1 MEESL
6 SLLDKIKKTFDCDN
20 VDVRMYSPL
29 TLAFMGDCVF
39 EIVIRSIVVERG
51 NRQAGSLHKIKSS
64 VVNAKVQARMIEA
77 LMEELTEEEE
87 AMKWSEFE
95 KSEEYALLKRL
106 TRRAKADSAS
116 TDGFTVDL
124 EKAIAAGIT
133 TGDYPQDVAT
143 REQVASMIVRAHN
156 L

>member
-20 VDVRMYSPL
+20 VDVRTYSPL

-51 NRQAGSLHKIKSS
+51 NRQAGSLHKAKTA

-77 LMEELTEEEE
+77 LMEELTEEER
-87 AMKWSEFE
+87 AV
-95 KSEEYALLKRL
+95 YKRGRNAKPHTVAKNASVNDYRKATGLETLFGYLYLNGQEDRILEL
-106 TRRAKADSAS
+106 TKR
-116 TDGFTVDL
+116 GLGLVD
-124 EKAIAAGIT
+124 IT
-133 TGDYPQDVAT
+133 
-143 REQVASMIVRAHN
+143 I
-156 L
+156 

>member
-20 VDVRMYSPL
+20 VDVRTYSPL

-51 NRQAGSLHKIKSS
+51 NRQAGSLHKTKTA

-77 LMEELTEEEE
+77 LMEELTEEERAVYKRGRNAKPHTVAKNASVNDYRKATGLE
-87 AMKWSEFE
+87 ALFGHLYLNGQEDRILE
-95 KSEEYALLKRL
+95 LTKRGL
-106 TRRAKADSAS
+106 EL
-116 TDGFTVDL
+116 VD
-124 EKAIAAGIT
+124 IT
-133 TGDYPQDVAT
+133 
-143 REQVASMIVRAHN
+143 I
-156 L
+156 

>member
-77 LMEELTEEEE
+77 LMEELTEEERAVYKRGRNAKPHTVAKNASVNDYRKATGLE
-87 AMKWSEFE
+87 ALFGYLYLSGQEDRILE
-95 KSEEYALLKRL
+95 LTKR
-106 TRRAKADSAS
+106 
-116 TDGFTVDL
+116 GL
-124 EKAIAAGIT
+124 ELI
-133 TGDYPQDVAT
+133 DM
-143 REQVASMIVRAHN
+143 MI
-156 L
+156 

>member
-51 NRQAGSLHKIKSS
+51 NRQAGSLHKIKTS

-77 LMEELTEEEE
+77 LMEELTEEERAVYKRGRNAKPHTVAKNASVNDYRKATGLE
-87 AMKWSEFE
+87 ALFGYLYLGGQEDRILE
-95 KSEEYALLKRL
+95 L
-106 TRRAKADSAS
+106 TKL
-116 TDGFTVDL
+116 GLELVD
-124 EKAIAAGIT
+124 IT
-133 TGDYPQDVAT
+133 
-143 REQVASMIVRAHN
+143 I
-156 L
+156 

>member
-77 LMEELTEEEE
+77 LMEELTEEERAVYKRGRNAKPHTVAKNASVNDYRKATGLE
-87 AMKWSEFE
+87 ALFGYLYLSGQEDRILE
-95 KSEEYALLKRL
+95 LTKRGL
-106 TRRAKADSAS
+106 EL
-116 TDGFTVDL
+116 VD
-124 EKAIAAGIT
+124 IT
-133 TGDYPQDVAT
+133 
-143 REQVASMIVRAHN
+143 I
-156 L
+156 

>member
-64 VVNAKVQARMIEA
+64 VVNAKVQASMIEA
-77 LMEELTEEEE
+77 LMEELTEEERAVYKRGRNAKPHTVAKNASVNDYRKATGLE
-87 AMKWSEFE
+87 ALFGYLYLSGQEDRILE
-95 KSEEYALLKRL
+95 LTKR
-106 TRRAKADSAS
+106 
-116 TDGFTVDL
+116 GL
-124 EKAIAAGIT
+124 ELIDIT
-133 TGDYPQDVAT
+133 
-143 REQVASMIVRAHN
+143 I
-156 L
+156 

>member
-39 EIVIRSIVVERG
+39 EIIIRSIVVERG

-77 LMEELTEEEE
+77 LMEELTEEERAVYKRGRNAKPHTVAKNASVNDYRKATGLE
-87 AMKWSEFE
+87 ALFGYLYLSGQEDRILE
-95 KSEEYALLKRL
+95 LTKRGL
-106 TRRAKADSAS
+106 EL
-116 TDGFTVDL
+116 VD
-124 EKAIAAGIT
+124 I
-133 TGDYPQDVAT
+133 
-143 REQVASMIVRAHN
+143 IV
-156 L
+156 

>member
-77 LMEELTEEEE
+77 LMEELTEEERAVYKRGRNAKPHTVAKNASVNDYRKATGLE
-87 AMKWSEFE
+87 ALFGYLYLSGQNERLRELFE
-95 KSEEYALLKRL
+95 WGF
-106 TRRAKADSAS
+106 TRAFPAKA
-116 TDGFTVDL
+116 T
-124 EKAIAAGIT
+124 AGK
-133 TGDYPQDVAT
+133 G
-143 REQVASMIVRAHN
+143 
-156 L
+156 

>member
-29 TLAFMGDCVF
+29 TLALMGDCVF

-77 LMEELTEEEE
+77 LMEELTEEERAVYKRGRNAKPHTVAKNASVNDYRKATGLE
-87 AMKWSEFE
+87 ALFGYLYLSGQEDRILE
-95 KSEEYALLKRL
+95 LTKR
-106 TRRAKADSAS
+106 
-116 TDGFTVDL
+116 GL
-124 EKAIAAGIT
+124 ELIDIT
-133 TGDYPQDVAT
+133 
-143 REQVASMIVRAHN
+143 I
-156 L
+156 

>member
-77 LMEELTEEEE
+77 LMEELTEEERAVYKRGRNAKPHTVAKNASVNDYRKATGLE
-87 AMKWSEFE
+87 ALFGYLYLSGQEARILE
-95 KSEEYALLKRL
+95 LTKRGL
-106 TRRAKADSAS
+106 EL
-116 TDGFTVDL
+116 VD
-124 EKAIAAGIT
+124 I
-133 TGDYPQDVAT
+133 
-143 REQVASMIVRAHN
+143 IV
-156 L
+156 

>member
-77 LMEELTEEEE
+77 LMEELTEEERAVYKRGRNAKPHTVAKNASVNDYRKATGLE
-87 AMKWSEFE
+87 ALFGYLYLSGQEDRILE
-95 KSEEYALLKRL
+95 LTKR
-106 TRRAKADSAS
+106 
-116 TDGFTVDL
+116 GL
-124 EKAIAAGIT
+124 ELVNIT
-133 TGDYPQDVAT
+133 
-143 REQVASMIVRAHN
+143 I
-156 L
+156 

>member
-20 VDVRMYSPL
+20 VDVRTYSPL

-51 NRQAGSLHKIKSS
+51 NRQAGSLHKAKTA

-77 LMEELTEEEE
+77 LMEELTEEERAVYKRGRNAKPHTVAKNASVNDYRKATGLE
-87 AMKWSEFE
+87 ALFGYLYLNGQEDRILE
-95 KSEEYALLKRL
+95 LTKRGL
-106 TRRAKADSAS
+106 EL
-116 TDGFTVDL
+116 VD
-124 EKAIAAGIT
+124 IT
-133 TGDYPQDVAT
+133 
-143 REQVASMIVRAHN
+143 I
-156 L
+156 

>member
-29 TLAFMGDCVF
+29 TVAFMGDCVF

-77 LMEELTEEEE
+77 LMEELTEEERAVYKRGRNAKPHTVAKNASVNDYRKATGLE
-87 AMKWSEFE
+87 ALFGYLYLNGQEDRILE
-95 KSEEYALLKRL
+95 LTKR
-106 TRRAKADSAS
+106 
-116 TDGFTVDL
+116 GL
-124 EKAIAAGIT
+124 ELVNIT
-133 TGDYPQDVAT
+133 
-143 REQVASMIVRAHN
+143 I
-156 L
+156 

>member
-77 LMEELTEEEE
+77 LMEELTEEERAVYKRGRNAKPHTVAKNASVNDYRKATGLE
-87 AMKWSEFE
+87 ALFGYLYLSGQEDRI
-95 KSEEYALLKRL
+95 LKL
-106 TRRAKADSAS
+106 TKR
-116 TDGFTVDL
+116 GL
-124 EKAIAAGIT
+124 ELIDIT
-133 TGDYPQDVAT
+133 
-143 REQVASMIVRAHN
+143 I
-156 L
+156 

>member
-77 LMEELTEEEE
+77 LMEELTEEERVIYKRGRNAKPHTVAKNASVNDYRKATGLE
-87 AMKWSEFE
+87 ALFGYLYLSGQEDRILE
-95 KSEEYALLKRL
+95 LTKR
-106 TRRAKADSAS
+106 
-116 TDGFTVDL
+116 GL
-124 EKAIAAGIT
+124 ELIDIT
-133 TGDYPQDVAT
+133 
-143 REQVASMIVRAHN
+143 I
-156 L
+156 

>member
-6 SLLDKIKKTFDCDN
+6 SLLDKIKKTFDCDY

-77 LMEELTEEEE
+77 LMEELTEEERAVYKRGRNAKPHTVAKNASVNDYRKATGLE
-87 AMKWSEFE
+87 ALFGYLYLSGQEDRILE
-95 KSEEYALLKRL
+95 LTKR
-106 TRRAKADSAS
+106 
-116 TDGFTVDL
+116 GL
-124 EKAIAAGIT
+124 ELIDIT
-133 TGDYPQDVAT
+133 
-143 REQVASMIVRAHN
+143 I
-156 L
+156 

>member
-77 LMEELTEEEE
+77 LMEELTEEERAVYKRGRNAKPHTVAKNASVNDYRNATGLE
-87 AMKWSEFE
+87 ALFGYLYLSGQEDRILE
-95 KSEEYALLKRL
+95 LTKR
-106 TRRAKADSAS
+106 
-116 TDGFTVDL
+116 GL
-124 EKAIAAGIT
+124 ELIDIT
-133 TGDYPQDVAT
+133 
-143 REQVASMIVRAHN
+143 I
-156 L
+156 

>member
-39 EIVIRSIVVERG
+39 EIVIRSIVVVRG
-51 NRQAGSLHKIKSS
+51 NRQAGSLHKTKSS

-77 LMEELTEEEE
+77 LMEELTEEERAVYKRGRNAKPHTVAKNASVNDYRKATGLE
-87 AMKWSEFE
+87 ALFGYLYLSGQEDRILE
-95 KSEEYALLKRL
+95 LTKRGL
-106 TRRAKADSAS
+106 EL
-116 TDGFTVDL
+116 VD
-124 EKAIAAGIT
+124 I
-133 TGDYPQDVAT
+133 
-143 REQVASMIVRAHN
+143 IV
-156 L
+156 

>member
-20 VDVRMYSPL
+20 VDVRTYSPL

-51 NRQAGSLHKIKSS
+51 NRQAGSLHKAKTA

-77 LMEELTEEEE
+77 LMEELTEEERAVYKRGRNAKPHTVAKNASVNDYRKATGLE
-87 AMKWSEFE
+87 ALFGYLYLNGQEDRILE
-95 KSEEYALLKRL
+95 LTKRGL
-106 TRRAKADSAS
+106 EL
-116 TDGFTVDL
+116 VD
-124 EKAIAAGIT
+124 I
-133 TGDYPQDVAT
+133 
-143 REQVASMIVRAHN
+143 IV
-156 L
+156 

>member
-20 VDVRMYSPL
+20 VDVRTYSPL

-51 NRQAGSLHKIKSS
+51 NRQAGSLHKAKTA

-77 LMEELTEEEE
+77 LMEELTEEERAVYKRGRNAKPHTVAKNASVNDYRKATGLE
-87 AMKWSEFE
+87 ALFGYLYLSGQEDRILE
-95 KSEEYALLKRL
+95 LTKRGL
-106 TRRAKADSAS
+106 EL
-116 TDGFTVDL
+116 VD
-124 EKAIAAGIT
+124 I
-133 TGDYPQDVAT
+133 
-143 REQVASMIVRAHN
+143 IV
-156 L
+156 

>member
-77 LMEELTEEEE
+77 LMEELTEEERAVYKRGRNAKPHTVAKNASVNDYRKATGLE
-87 AMKWSEFE
+87 ALFGYLYLSGQEDRILE
-95 KSEEYALLKRL
+95 LTKRGL
-106 TRRAKADSAS
+106 
-116 TDGFTVDL
+116 GLVD
-124 EKAIAAGIT
+124 IT
-133 TGDYPQDVAT
+133 
-143 REQVASMIVRAHN
+143 I
-156 L
+156 

>member
-77 LMEELTEEEE
+77 LMEELTEDERAVYKRGRNAKPHTVAKNASVNDYRKATGLE
-87 AMKWSEFE
+87 ALFGYLYLSGQEDRILE
-95 KSEEYALLKRL
+95 LTKR
-106 TRRAKADSAS
+106 
-116 TDGFTVDL
+116 GL
-124 EKAIAAGIT
+124 ELIDIT
-133 TGDYPQDVAT
+133 
-143 REQVASMIVRAHN
+143 I
-156 L
+156 